1 MSDSQNNTNPL
12 HKVSIKDTKEKFD
25 LKLDDFEIKGI
36 TDYKITGTTN
46 DFTRLKLELIVSE
59 IGDDRR

>member
-12 HKVSIKDTKEKFD
+12 HKVSIKDTKEKFE

-46 DFTRLKLELIVSE
+46 DFTRLGLELIVSE